1 MHPGDTKPAPEPLAL
16 VQRFVNT
23 KSLMRGYDLL
33 QNRQSATEWLAEA
46 GYGVPDEALGGEEL
60 GLLCTLREGLRE
72 ILLSHNVGPTVQS
85 ERAASDL
92 SRIVDSAALVV
103 GFDSSGQPLLL
114 SSSTG
119 VERLVGDLMAAA
131 VWAQYTGIWHRLKVC
146 ASEDCRWV
154 FYDRSR
160 NRSGSWCDMEVCGS
174 RAKMRAYR
182 KRRGSTS

>member
-1 MHPGDTKPAPEPLAL
+1 MDFEARPVDNH
-16 VQRFVNT
+16 
-23 KSLMRGYDLL
+23 
-33 QNRQSATEWLAEA
+33 TEA
-46 GYGVPDEALGGEEL
+46 
-60 GLLCTLREGLRE
+60 
-72 ILLSHNVGPTVQS
+72 I
-85 ERAASDL
+85 ERAAGCGAFVVTLHPGLTNLPLESL
-92 SRIVDSAALVV
+92 KAGRDSAALVV

-154 FYDRSR
+154 FYDRSS
-160 NRSGSWCDMEVCGS
+160 NRSGSWCEMEVCGS